1 MKRRS
6 VSFSMLIMS
15 FSTMAQHPG
24 PEIIEK
30 LVITGV
36 SPLGVQSVGSIY
48 SVNQVL
54 DSSDLAP
61 QYGPSLA
68 RLLDSQLFS
77 VSINDVTNNPFQP
90 DVQYRGFTA
99 SPLLGLPQGLSVY
112 LNGTRFNEPFG
123 DTVNW
128 DLLPTSALEQV
139 SLVAGANP
147 LFGQNTLG
155 GALVLRSKNG
165 FNFEQNKISLQAGDF
180 GQQGINFESG
190 GNNEEWA
197 YYVNVN
203 SYQEDGWR
211 DYSDSEI
218 KQLFSTI
225 SYQGDNH
232 FSELTLAASDNR
244 LIGNGAI
251 PVELIPFEGRD
262 AIFTRPDQTE
272 TALRFISLKNQ
283 WTLSE
288 DTNLVVNAYYRKN
301 EIVTY
306 NGDDS
311 DYEECDIGFG
321 ETLCVEDEDAE
332 IAELDDDLE
341 GDDEAEEDDEFE
353 ADDAVHFVDYA
364 ALTPLEDISSFDADD
379 IDGTANTSLT
389 KNQSSG
395 ISAELSGKVEAASL
409 VHHWTAGLGI
419 DVASIDFSSDTEFA
433 ILNND
438 SAEDSRDVMGIGVYD
453 LDSMVRLTTDVR
465 HLHLFFSDN
474 IVLNQQWSLQLSG
487 RYNRSDIDMVDGV
500 ETGPGSLNGE
510 HQFNHFNPSFAVHYQ
525 TGDLSVYSSYS
536 QSSRTP
542 SPAELSCADEDD
554 PCKLPNG
561 FVADPPLEQV
571 VTNTIELG
579 AQWQYQNG
587 QLSAAIYSSD
597 SKDDIIF
604 QQAGDRPSV
613 GYFVNVD
620 KTRRQGIELGLAHSI
635 DKLDIDAQFSYLQAT
650 FESSFMSFSP
660 QNPLGP
666 NRQVNPR
673 DKIPGQPTTQASISF
688 DYAVSEAFALNADI
702 NYSSSQYFRGD
713 EANENRQLSG
723 YTIVNLAASYG
734 FENGINLAIRLE
746 NAFDEEFETFGTY
759 GEADEV
765 LGDLYPDI
773 ESPEFIGPGQPRT
786 LRLYASYAF

>member
-1 MKRRS
+1 
-6 VSFSMLIMS
+6 
-15 FSTMAQHPG
+15 MAQQPG

-251 PVELIPFEGRD
+251 PVELIPFED
-262 AIFTRPDQTE
+262 HQP
-272 TALRFISLKNQ
+272 
-283 WTLSE
+283 
-288 DTNLVVNAYYRKN
+288 
-301 EIVTY
+301 
-306 NGDDS
+306 
-311 DYEECDIGFG
+311 
-321 ETLCVEDEDAE
+321 
-332 IAELDDDLE
+332 
-341 GDDEAEEDDEFE
+341 
-353 ADDAVHFVDYA
+353 
-364 ALTPLEDISSFDADD
+364 
-379 IDGTANTSLT
+379 
-389 KNQSSG
+389 
-395 ISAELSGKVEAASL
+395 
-409 VHHWTAGLGI
+409 
-419 DVASIDFSSDTEFA
+419 
-433 ILNND
+433 
-438 SAEDSRDVMGIGVYD
+438 
-453 LDSMVRLTTDVR
+453 
-465 HLHLFFSDN
+465 
-474 IVLNQQWSLQLSG
+474 
-487 RYNRSDIDMVDGV
+487 SDI
-500 ETGPGSLNGE
+500 
-510 HQFNHFNPSFAVHYQ
+510 
-525 TGDLSVYSSYS
+525 
-536 QSSRTP
+536 
-542 SPAELSCADEDD
+542 
-554 PCKLPNG
+554 
-561 FVADPPLEQV
+561 
-571 VTNTIELG
+571 
-579 AQWQYQNG
+579 
-587 QLSAAIYSSD
+587 
-597 SKDDIIF
+597 
-604 QQAGDRPSV
+604 
-613 GYFVNVD
+613 
-620 KTRRQGIELGLAHSI
+620 
-635 DKLDIDAQFSYLQAT
+635 
-650 FESSFMSFSP
+650 SFMSQPYPTPPSP
-660 QNPLGP
+660 SLFMVHVEGSSKLSDQM
-666 NRQVNPR
+666 V
-673 DKIPGQPTTQASISF
+673 IPKSFCKGWVKLCFPSESNSSIVGS
-688 DYAVSEAFALNADI
+688 
-702 NYSSSQYFRGD
+702 
-713 EANENRQLSG
+713 
-723 YTIVNLAASYG
+723 
-734 FENGINLAIRLE
+734 
-746 NAFDEEFETFGTY
+746 
-759 GEADEV
+759 
-765 LGDLYPDI
+765 
-773 ESPEFIGPGQPRT
+773 
-786 LRLYASYAF
+786 LRSC